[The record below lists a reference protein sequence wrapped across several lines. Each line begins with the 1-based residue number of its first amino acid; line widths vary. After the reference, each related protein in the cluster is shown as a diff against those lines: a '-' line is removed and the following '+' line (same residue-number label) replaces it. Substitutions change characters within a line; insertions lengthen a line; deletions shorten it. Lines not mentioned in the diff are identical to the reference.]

1 MPSKQALQIIALS
14 LLLGGVPSAYAHGD
28 VRIVFAMAWNVALVI
43 ASAIGLLLV
52 RSSKRIKLAKA
63 LLVLLWIAVNHALWK
78 QNTYDVGLLTLFI
91 SPLLLLPIAFTPFNA
106 KAKQGTP
113 PSD

>member
-14 LLLGGVPSAYAHGD
+14 LLLAGVPSAYAHGD

-63 LLVLLWIAVNHALWK
+63 LLVLLWIAVNQALWK

-91 SPLLLLPIAFTPFNA
+91 SPLLLLPIAFMPFNA